1 MKLPVPPRWVRRI
14 VLWPIPVILVWLY
27 LLMVPLLLIIAAVL
41 SYRLPGKLRL
51 VRSIGLLT
59 VYVATEA
66 MVVVAGFALWIGFGF
81 GWKLRGERSIAV
93 HYRLLAFALRILVS
107 MGRRL
112 FVLEIDERTI
122 RSTGGDVDAWPEG
135 PLVVMSRHAGPA
147 DSFLLLHEV
156 MSSHGRRPRIVA
168 NAVLQLDPAFDILL
182 NRLPNEFISNAPG
195 QSEAAIAGI
204 ERLAGGMVDGDALVI
219 FPEGGNF
226 TETRRIRAI
235 DRLRRDGYEAAA
247 DRAAQLRNVLPPR
260 PAGARAALG
269 AAPDAG
275 VVFVAHTGLDDIATV
290 DDLWFA
296 IPDHNT
302 LYVQSYVVPAEIV
315 PAAQE
320 ERDEMLYSAW
330 QGIDEWI
337 VAVRAESG

>member
-1 MKLPVPPRWVRRI
+1 MSAPVPPRWARRI
-14 VLWPIPVILVWLY
+14 LLWPIPVLAIWLY
-27 LLMVPLLLIIAAVL
+27 LAAVPLLLIVAAVL

-66 MVVVAGFALWIGFGF
+66 VVVVAAFALWVRYGF
-81 GWKLRGERSIAV
+81 GWKLRSDRSLAA
-93 HYRLLAFALRILVS
+93 HYRLLARALHVLVS

-122 RSTGGDVDAWPEG
+122 RSTDGDLPTWPDE

-168 NAVLQLDPAFDILL
+168 KAILQLDPAFDILL
-182 NRLPNEFISNAPG
+182 NRLPNEFISNTPG
-195 QSEAAIAGI
+195 QSSAAIAGI
-204 ERLAGGMVDGDALVI
+204 QRLSSGMVAGDALVI

-226 TETRRIRAI
+226 TEARRTRAI

-247 DRAAQLRNVLPPR
+247 DRASLLRNVLPPR
-260 PAGARAALG
+260 PAGARAALS

-290 DDLWFA
+290 ADLWFA
-296 IPDHNT
+296 MPDHKT
-302 LYVQSYVVPAEIV
+302 LHVQSYVVPAAVV
-315 PAAQE
+315 PRASDDQ
-320 ERDEMLYSAW
+320 DEMLYTAW
-330 QGIDEWI
+330 QGIDDWI
-337 VAVRAESG
+337 VATRAESR